1 MPAGERH
8 RAIVVSGEAGL
19 SPEGK
24 PVSDQGGQ
32 ALDRLLTRRRLLE
45 AGLVSAGAAAV
56 GGGAASAFA
65 SGRPPARRAAPA
77 AWRVDPRHFPSA
89 DQLKTWH
96 RQLDGLG
103 LRATGTPVHERYI
116 DTLHDRLRRAGVR
129 QVRLE
134 SVPFQRWTTG
144 SFKLE
149 ITDGASAGPVQTAS
163 YIPYTGQTPSSGVT
177 GQLAQFDPADPP
189 APGSL
194 AGKVGLFDV
203 PLTTLPFSFFTSISY
218 KFYDPRNV
226 FTAPGAVYAR
236 PWLGQSL
243 VVDALEQ
250 ASAAGAIAVVGV
262 LDLPAE
268 AAHGTY
274 YPYDGTIRGVP
285 GIYVDRS
292 VGAQLKQAAASGATA
307 RVTVPART
315 VSTKSRNLLGVI
327 PGRSDELMILHS
339 HTDGPNG
346 IEDNGPDCIVAACR
360 YLARLPRANLPRTI
374 LVLLTAGHFIG
385 GKGVEAFV
393 ARHKDDLVRQTAAA
407 VTLEHL
413 GATEWNAGANGGPP
427 RLTGE
432 REPGTFFAPENRAL
446 VDDSIA
452 SLKRAKA
459 APSAVIRPYVP
470 APGSPDGN
478 GWPAEGTQL
487 WTQGAIP
494 TTNYITGPTYL
505 LNWGIP
511 TTDKYDAALARREVI
526 AFTELLLHLSSVPRS
541 RLRTLDLR

>member
-1 MPAGERH
+1 MPD
-8 RAIVVSGEAGL
+8 S
-19 SPEGK
+19 
-24 PVSDQGGQ
+24 SD
-32 ALDRLLTRRRLLE
+32 LELTRRRLLQ
-45 AGLVSAGAAAV
+45 AGLAAAGAAALGTLDV
-56 GGGAASAFA
+56 AAASA
-65 SGRPPARRAAPA
+65 GLTTARPA
-77 AWRVDPRHFPSA
+77 ARAPWRVDPRRFPPA
-89 DQLKTWH
+89 HQLETWH

-103 LRATGTPVHERYI
+103 LRATGTRVHEHYI
-116 DTLHDRLRRAGVR
+116 DTLHDRLVRAGVR
-129 QVRLE
+129 RVRFE
-134 SVPFQRWTTG
+134 SVPFRLGTTR
-144 SFKLE
+144 SWSLA
-149 ITDGASAGPVQTAS
+149 ITDGAGAGPVKTAS
-163 YIPYTGQTPSSGVT
+163 YIPYTGQTPASGVT
-177 GQLAQFDPADPP
+177 GELVQFDPATPP

-194 AGKVGLFDV
+194 AGKVALFDV

-218 KFYDPRNV
+218 EFYDPNAV
-226 FTAPGAVYAR
+226 FSAPGAVYAR
-236 PWLGQSL
+236 PWLGQSR
-243 VVDALEQ
+243 VVDALDQ
-250 ASAAGAIAVVGV
+250 AAAAGAVAVVGV

-285 GIYVDRS
+285 GVYVDRA
-292 VGAQLKQAAASGATA
+292 VGAQLKQLAASGATA
-307 RVTVPART
+307 RVAVPSKIVRT
-315 VSTKSRNLLGVI
+315 SSRNLLGVI

-360 YLARLPRANLPRTI
+360 YLTRLPRARLPRTI

-393 ARHKDDLVRQTAAA
+393 TRHKSDLLRRTGAA

-413 GATEWNAGANGGPP
+413 GAKEWNAGADGGPP
-427 RLTGE
+427 HLTGN
-432 REPGTFFAPENRAL
+432 REPGTFFAPENSAL
-446 VDDSIA
+446 VDGSIA
-452 SLKRAKA
+452 ALRRGKA

-470 APGSPDGN
+470 EPGSPDGN

-487 WTQGAIP
+487 WTQGALP

-511 TTDKYDAALARREVI
+511 TTDKFDAALARRETI
-526 AFTELLLHLSSVPRS
+526 AFTELLLQLSSVPRS